1 MTNAY
6 TRHMSSSVSLE
17 DMQRAGFPMG
27 GEPLVA
33 LDLADTLAAETE
45 PGDGDLLAS
54 PERSALWWQLE
65 LPRLPG
71 SAAPDL
77 VPTRRLRSAIRDLL
91 EAHLDGHGPAP
102 ASLEEVNAVAA
113 AVPTSPRLEAHG
125 SWETHTRWHSEHG
138 GNVALAAIARETIE
152 LFADPARLAR
162 LRRCANPDCT
172 MLFLATNR
180 RRQWCAGNVCGN
192 RVRVA
197 RHYRKTHDQQA
208 G

>member
-1 MTNAY
+1 
-6 TRHMSSSVSLE
+6 MSSSVSLE

-33 LDLADTLAAETE
+33 LDLADTLEAETE
-45 PGDGDLLAS
+45 AGNGDLLAS
-54 PERSALWWQLE
+54 PERNAAWWGLE
-65 LPRLPG
+65 LSRLPG
-71 SAAPDL
+71 EAAPD
-77 VPTRRLRSAIRDLL
+77 VVRTRRLRAAIRDLL
-91 EAHLDGHGPAP
+91 EAHLDGRGPAP

-113 AVPTSPRLEAHG
+113 AVPTSPRLEAREG
-125 SWETHTRWHSEHG
+125 WETSTRWHSEHG

-197 RHYRKTHDQQA
+197 RHYRRTHEQQA